1 MVTLTFI
8 LIAYLIRKRYL
19 IEDSSTWDKILYYT
33 FCVVLTPVLGPW
45 FMKKLTDHGNSDNSG
60 SDEYGY
66 TYPGFL

>member
-19 IEDSSTWDKILYYT
+19 TEDSSTWDKILYYT

-45 FMKKLTDHGNSDNSG
+45 FMKKLTDHDNSDNSG